1 MYISVAEEVI
11 NKICFNM
18 NVWAIKE
25 PEVRCDEH
33 PQRDYL

>member
-18 NVWAIKE
+18 NVWVIKE